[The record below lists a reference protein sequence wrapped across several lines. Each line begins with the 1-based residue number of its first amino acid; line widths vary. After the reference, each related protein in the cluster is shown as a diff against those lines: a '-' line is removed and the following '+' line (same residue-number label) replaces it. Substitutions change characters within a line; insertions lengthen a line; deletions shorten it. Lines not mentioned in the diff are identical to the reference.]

1 MADANR
7 WDDRV
12 AKSIGM
18 YLNLLP
24 LRFHLDNQQSFEEV
38 LKDTRKKAYRAMS
51 NSRLPFDVLLDNV
64 SCERSTAISPLFQ
77 AFINYRQG
85 VSEKRR
91 FDNAEVE
98 VRSIEL
104 PGSGYDVSLD
114 IIENPGGETRVTL
127 LVQRSLYSE
136 SDASRL
142 LDMYFAL
149 LNDLSRS
156 CEKTLQHVSLFSS
169 QDASNA
175 IQLGRGKSP
184 VYVRNIGSEYSICS
198 QRSLQVP

>member
-1 MADANR
+1 
-7 WDDRV
+7 
-12 AKSIGM
+12 
-18 YLNLLP
+18 LLP
-24 LRFHLDNQQSFEEV
+24 LRFHLENQHSFEEV

-51 NSRLPFDVLLDNV
+51 HSRLPFDVLLDNV

-91 FDNAEVE
+91 FDSAEAEVK
-98 VRSIEL
+98 SIDL

-127 LVQRSLYSE
+127 LLQRGLYSE
-136 SDASRL
+136 SDASQL

-156 CEKTLQHVSLFSS
+156 CGMALQDVSLISS
-169 QDASNA
+169 QDVSTA
-175 IQLGRGKSP
+175 IEFGKGKSA
-184 VYVRNIGSEYSICS
+184 VYTFNVDPER
-198 QRSLQVP
+198 